1 MRPNQQ
7 RWLVVAALFTI
18 TFGVANPFAAFGV
31 FLPVLAE
38 EFGWSRGA
46 ISVALS
52 INFLLGGLAGFLVGT
67 VADRYGP
74 RAILLV
80 TVVLAGSGVA
90 LASTVRALWQF
101 YLVIGVMGGI
111 GMSAFYVLSTSTV
124 ARWFDRRRGLA
135 IGIVLTGFNLG
146 FVTGGLAAAWLI
158 ALVGWRA
165 AYVVLGAGCSVV
177 GILAALLVRDPPSNT
192 QPQPVTSTRSALP
205 SGLSSMTLRQALRDP
220 RMWYLNVSWLLL
232 GLILTMLSVHIVPFA
247 RDQGIDL
254 GRAALALTAYG
265 LGAAAGRL
273 VFGAGSDR
281 LGTSVT
287 MQVSF
292 ALQIA
297 ALMALLVTPSAALL
311 PLVMAVYGFGFAGS
325 DTVFVRVIP
334 DVFGLRALGAIMGV
348 LALGWRCGAALG
360 PSLTGFLYDLTG
372 SYALPFGTAPVATL
386 ISYGLFRIAFAGRRT
401 RGSF

>member
-1 MRPNQQ
+1 MRLNQQ

-52 INFLLGGLAGFLVGT
+52 INFLLGGVAGFLVGT

-80 TVVLAGSGVA
+80 TVVLAGTGVA
-90 LASTVRALWQF
+90 LASMVHALWQF
-101 YLVIGVMGGI
+101 YLTIGVMGGI
-111 GMSAFYVLSTSTV
+111 GMSAFYLLSASTV
-124 ARWFDRRRGLA
+124 ARWFDRQRGLA
-135 IGIVLTGFNLG
+135 IGVVLTGFNLG
-146 FVTGGLAAAWLI
+146 FVVGGPAAAWLI
-158 ALVGWRA
+158 AHVGWRT
-165 AYVVLGAGCSVV
+165 AYVVLGAGCSLV
-177 GILAALLVRDPPSNT
+177 GVLAALLVRDPSSNARPGTVTPS
-192 QPQPVTSTRSALP
+192 PSTLP
-205 SGLSSMTLRQALRDP
+205 SGLSGMTLRQALRDR

-254 GRAALALTAYG
+254 GTAALALTAYG
-265 LGAAAGRL
+265 LSAAAGRL

-281 LGTSVT
+281 LGTSIT

-292 ALQIA
+292 ALQIV
-297 ALMALLVTPSAALL
+297 ALIALL
-311 PLVMAVYGFGFAGS
+311 GFAGS

-334 DVFGLRALGAIMGV
+334 DMFGLRALGAIMGV

-360 PSLTGFLYDLTG
+360 PSLTGFMYDLTG

-386 ISYGLFRIAFAGRRT
+386 ISYGLFRLAFTGRRT
-401 RGSF
+401 RGSS